1 MTNPRYDT
9 ERLDL
14 GNQIKRQDDNRKR
27 TKQLHQQCFASGFR
41 DFRGNAM
48 VHAQNDGPLDFLKEG
63 RAHPIKSSS
72 LFSSH
77 HSDLNLREIYTM
89 FFTDDLLTSKKGS

>member
-1 MTNPRYDT
+1 
-9 ERLDL
+9 
-14 GNQIKRQDDNRKR
+14 
-27 TKQLHQQCFASGFR
+27 
-41 DFRGNAM
+41 M